1 MEKHNLEENLKI
13 RSITGGCLHKKSLVF
28 HIAHNEKYLQY
39 VVNHISAQTISLRLV
54 IKSFL
59 HYLNLILRCLRS
71 RWKRCSSTITLSYAD
86 CISRFIEVEERTTNH
101 GTRTRF
107 LRRFKNDA
115 YSSPEMRNI
124 QNFWIVNAPMNHW
137 AGFTVDLDNSV
148 LIDTYSKLSYTLI

>member
-1 MEKHNLEENLKI
+1 MGATPI
-13 RSITGGCLHKKSLVF
+13 F
-28 HIAHNEKYLQY
+28 A
-39 VVNHISAQTISLRLV
+39 ISLL
-54 IKSFL
+54 FL
-59 HYLNLILRCLRS
+59 CGDF
-71 RWKRCSSTITLSYAD
+71 TITLGYAD

-124 QNFWIVNAPMNHW
+124 QNFWIVNARMNHW

-148 LIDTYSKLSYTLI
+148 LIDTYSKLSYSLIQGTCDTF